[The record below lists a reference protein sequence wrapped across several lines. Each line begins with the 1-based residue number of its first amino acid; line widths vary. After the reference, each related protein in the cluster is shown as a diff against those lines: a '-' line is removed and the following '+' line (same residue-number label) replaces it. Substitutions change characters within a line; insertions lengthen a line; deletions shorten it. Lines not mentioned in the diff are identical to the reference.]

1 MTAEHIHD
9 ATVMV
14 TEVGPRPR
22 RDSRP
27 VFVGGVKVGGGA
39 PVVVQSMCTTS
50 TADVDATVAQ
60 IHVLEAA
67 GCEIIRVSCLDD
79 KQARAIGAIKKRI
92 TIPLVADIHFDH
104 RNALI
109 AVDQGVDCCRL
120 NPGNIRDPKKI
131 RAVVAACKAARIPI
145 RIGVNEGSLPP
156 LTGEG
161 DLMPEGA
168 DAKLAG
174 EWLVQ
179 RMVRAGME
187 EIQLLEQ
194 EGFYDIKLSVKAF
207 DVYAMIEANR
217 RIAKL
222 MPYPLHLGVT
232 EAGTPKPGSIRSA
245 IGIGT
250 LLMEGIGDTIRC
262 SLSGDPVEEIDTCYE
277 ILRATNVRQKGPTL
291 VACPSCGRA
300 QIDLIGLAT
309 RVQDRLRTMD
319 KQVKIAVMGCVVN
332 GPGEAKD
339 ADLGIAGGKGRAVI
353 FRHGEIFRTVD
364 ESEMF
369 DVLMEEAEKL

>member
-1 MTAEHIHD
+1 MTTEHVQD
-9 ATVMV
+9 SAVMV
-14 TEVGPRPR
+14 DAVGPRPR
-22 RDSRP
+22 RESRP
-27 VFVGGVKVGGGA
+27 VFVGKVKVGGGA
-39 PVVVQSMCTTS
+39 PVVVQSMCTTP
-50 TADVDATVAQ
+50 TWDVEATVRQ
-60 IHVLEAA
+60 IHQLEEA
-67 GCEIIRVSCLDD
+67 GCEIVRLSCLDD
-79 KQARAIGAIKKRI
+79 KQARAIGEIKKQVQV
-92 TIPLVADIHFDH
+92 PLVADIHFDH

-109 AVDQGVDCCRL
+109 AIDQGVDCCRL
-120 NPGNIRDPKKI
+120 NPGNIRDQKKI
-131 RAVVAACKAARIPI
+131 REVVGAAKAARIPI
-145 RIGVNEGSLPP
+145 RIGVNEGNLPP
-156 LTGEG
+156 LSGG
-161 DLMPEGA
+161 DELPEGA

-174 EWLVQ
+174 EFLVN
-179 RMVRAGME
+179 RMVKAGME

-194 EGFYDIKLSVKAF
+194 EGFYDIKISLKAF

-245 IGIGT
+245 VGIGA

-262 SLSGDPVEEIDTCYE
+262 SLSGDPVEEIDTCFE

-309 RVQDRLRTMD
+309 KVQERLRGMD

-364 ESEMF
+364 EKDMF

>member
-1 MTAEHIHD
+1 MTIEHVQDSTVVVD
-9 ATVMV
+9 A
-14 TEVGPRPR
+14 VGPRPR
-22 RDSRP
+22 RESRP
-27 VFVGGVKVGGGA
+27 VFVGKVKVGGGA
-39 PVVVQSMCTTS
+39 PVVVQSMCTTP
-50 TADVDATVAQ
+50 TWDVEATVRQ
-60 IHVLEAA
+60 IHQLEEV
-67 GCEIIRVSCLDD
+67 GCEIIRLSCLDE
-79 KQARAIGAIKKRI
+79 KQARAIGEIKKQVQ
-92 TIPLVADIHFDH
+92 IPLVADIHFDH

-109 AVDQGVDCCRL
+109 AIGQGVDCCRL
-120 NPGNIRDPKKI
+120 NPGNIRDQKKI
-131 RAVVAACKAARIPI
+131 REVVAAAKAARIPI

-156 LTGEG
+156 LSGG
-161 DLMPEGA
+161 DKLPEGA
-168 DAKLAG
+168 DARLAG
-174 EWLVQ
+174 EFLVN
-179 RMVRAGME
+179 RMVKAGME

-194 EGFYDIKLSVKAF
+194 EGFYDIKISLKAF

-245 IGIGT
+245 VGIGA

-262 SLSGDPVEEIDTCYE
+262 SLSGDPVEEIDACFE

-309 RVQDRLRTMD
+309 KVQERLRTMD

>member
-1 MTAEHIHD
+1 MTAEHVQHS
-9 ATVMV
+9 TVV
-14 TEVGPRPR
+14 VDRVGPRPR

-27 VFVGGVKVGGGA
+27 VFVGNVKVGGGA

-50 TADVDATVAQ
+50 TDDVDATVAQ
-60 IHVLEAA
+60 IHRLEEA
-67 GCEIIRVSCLDD
+67 GCEIVRVSCLNE
-79 KQARAIGAIKKRI
+79 KQARAIGAIKRRVA
-92 TIPLVADIHFDH
+92 IPLVADIHFDH

-109 AVDQGVDCCRL
+109 AIDQGVDCCRL

-131 RAVVAACKAARIPI
+131 RAVVAAAQAARIPI

-156 LTGEG
+156 LSG
-161 DLMPEGA
+161 DEAMPEGA
-168 DAKLAG
+168 DDRLAG

-179 RMVRAGME
+179 RMVRAAME

-194 EGFYDIKLSVKAF
+194 EGFYDIKISVKAF

-217 RIAKL
+217 RLARMI
-222 MPYPLHLGVT
+222 PYPLHLGVT

-262 SLSGDPVEEIDTCYE
+262 SLSGDPVEEIETCYE
-277 ILRATNVRQKGPTL
+277 ILRATNVRQRGPTL

-300 QIDLIGLAT
+300 QIDLIGLAN
-309 RVQDRLRTMD
+309 RVQERLRAMD

-339 ADLGIAGGKGRAVI
+339 ADLGIAGGKGKGVI
-353 FRHGEIFRTVD
+353 FKHGQVFRTVD
-364 ESEMF
+364 EKDMF
-369 DVLMEEAEKL
+369 DVLMEEVEKL

>member
-1 MTAEHIHD
+1 MVD
-9 ATVMV
+9 A
-14 TEVGPRPR
+14 VGPRPR
-22 RDSRP
+22 RESRP
-27 VFVGGVKVGGGA
+27 VFVGKVKVGGGA
-39 PVVVQSMCTTS
+39 PVVVQSMCTTP
-50 TADVDATVAQ
+50 TWDVEATVRQ
-60 IHVLEAA
+60 IHQLEEA
-67 GCEIIRVSCLDD
+67 GCEIVRLSCLDD
-79 KQARAIGAIKKRI
+79 KQARAIGEIKKQVQV
-92 TIPLVADIHFDH
+92 PLVADIHFDH

-109 AVDQGVDCCRL
+109 AIDQGVDCCRL
-120 NPGNIRDPKKI
+120 NPGNIRDQKKI
-131 RAVVAACKAARIPI
+131 REVVGAAKAARIPI

-156 LTGEG
+156 LSGG
-161 DLMPEGA
+161 DELPEGA

-174 EWLVQ
+174 EFLVN
-179 RMVRAGME
+179 RMVKAGME

-194 EGFYDIKLSVKAF
+194 EGFYDIKISLKAF

-245 IGIGT
+245 VGIGA

-262 SLSGDPVEEIDTCYE
+262 SLSGDPVEEIDTCFE

-309 RVQDRLRTMD
+309 KVQERLRGMD

-364 ESEMF
+364 EKDMF

>member
-1 MTAEHIHD
+1 MTLEHVQKSTVVID
-9 ATVMV
+9 A
-14 TEVGPRPR
+14 VGPRPR
-22 RDSRP
+22 RESRP
-27 VFVGGVKVGGGA
+27 VFVGKVKVGGGA
-39 PVVVQSMCTTS
+39 PVVVQSMCTTP
-50 TADVDATVAQ
+50 TWDVEATVKQ
-60 IHVLEAA
+60 IHELEEV
-67 GCEIIRVSCLDD
+67 GCEIVRVSCLDD
-79 KQARAIGAIKKRI
+79 KQARAIGEIKKQVA
-92 TIPLVADIHFDH
+92 IPLVADIHFDH

-109 AVDQGVDCCRL
+109 AIDQGVDCCRL
-120 NPGNIRDPKKI
+120 NPGNIRDTKKI
-131 RAVVAACKAARIPI
+131 RAVVAAAKAARIPI

-156 LTGEG
+156 LSGADE
-161 DLMPEGA
+161 LPEGA

-174 EWLVQ
+174 EFLVN
-179 RMVRAGME
+179 RMVKAGME

-194 EGFYDIKLSVKAF
+194 EGFYDIKISLKAF

-245 IGIGT
+245 VGIGA

-262 SLSGDPVEEIDTCYE
+262 SLSGDPVEEIDTCFE

-309 RVQDRLRTMD
+309 KVQERLRTMD